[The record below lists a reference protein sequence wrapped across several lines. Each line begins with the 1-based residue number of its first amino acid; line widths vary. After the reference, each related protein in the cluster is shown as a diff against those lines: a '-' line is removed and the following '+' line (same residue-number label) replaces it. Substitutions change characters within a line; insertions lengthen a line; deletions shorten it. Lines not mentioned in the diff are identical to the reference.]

1 MTVAKKGGRPTRYEA
16 AVKAD
21 FKGKLESWVNDK
33 WDLPEDK
40 GGFSEKQKMEVFK
53 VCGPRLIKDTS
64 EVDMKAH
71 ITEEVQEAAAIQ
83 ARKILGLVQG

>member
-21 FKGKLESWVNDK
+21 FKGKLEAWVSEK

-40 GGFSEKQKMEVFK
+40 GGFSEKQRMEVFK

-64 EVDMKAH
+64 EVSVTQLEA
-71 ITEEVQEAAAIQ
+71 EVKDAAAIE
-83 ARKILGLVQG
+83 ARKILGLMKG